1 MFGWRRRSE
10 GFEWREHVRTTVLVR
25 RADRQRRID
34 DARVAA
40 LSKVQ
45 DVRDRGF
52 EAGKAGVD
60 AAAGLAANAASHA
73 GHGAWAGLVVAGR
86 GVAAA
91 GSGVARGATFAWD
104 VARASVEA
112 AAEYLPRR
120 VVDDASA
127 SDTNIVQG
135 SPIDP
140 GARLA
145 ERVQREARVRDA
157 ALAQLD
163 KRGRRE
169 PAERFA
175 AKLTSPPKPALPRSP
190 RPRPQIDTA
199 ALQQKITAA
208 FTTTLSPW
216 LGAAGK
222 VAAALALIVFGG
234 QILRGGD
241 NVSDGNGVGATGSIS
256 RPVAGGDGDGL
267 SGRAT
272 AITGDMLQLNG
283 RDIRLAGIAAPEANQ
298 PCLTASGRRWNCQ
311 ISAKRALERTLRGK
325 SVACEASGE
334 DASGVTFAT
343 CKIGDEDVARA
354 LVRDGHVFAAN
365 SIFSSY
371 KAEEEPA
378 RAEKKGL
385 WQGETVHPDTW
396 RERVWEEAKRTA
408 PDGCPIKGV
417 VTSSARTYAMPW
429 SSAYSGSRFRAT
441 KAQQWFCSEDD
452 ARAAGFK
459 AASNS

>member
-1 MFGWRRRSE
+1 
-10 GFEWREHVRTTVLVR
+10 
-25 RADRQRRID
+25 
-34 DARVAA
+34 
-40 LSKVQ
+40 
-45 DVRDRGF
+45 
-52 EAGKAGVD
+52 
-60 AAAGLAANAASHA
+60 
-73 GHGAWAGLVVAGR
+73 
-86 GVAAA
+86 
-91 GSGVARGATFAWD
+91 
-104 VARASVEA
+104 
-112 AAEYLPRR
+112 
-120 VVDDASA
+120 
-127 SDTNIVQG
+127 
-135 SPIDP
+135 
-140 GARLA
+140 
-145 ERVQREARVRDA
+145 
-157 ALAQLD
+157 
-163 KRGRRE
+163 
-169 PAERFA
+169 
-175 AKLTSPPKPALPRSP
+175 
-190 RPRPQIDTA
+190 
-199 ALQQKITAA
+199 
-208 FTTTLSPW
+208 
-216 LGAAGK
+216 
-222 VAAALALIVFGG
+222 
-234 QILRGGD
+234 
-241 NVSDGNGVGATGSIS
+241 
-256 RPVAGGDGDGL
+256 
-267 SGRAT
+267 
-272 AITGDMLQLNG
+272 MLQLNG

-343 CKIGDEDVARA
+343 CKIGDDDVARG